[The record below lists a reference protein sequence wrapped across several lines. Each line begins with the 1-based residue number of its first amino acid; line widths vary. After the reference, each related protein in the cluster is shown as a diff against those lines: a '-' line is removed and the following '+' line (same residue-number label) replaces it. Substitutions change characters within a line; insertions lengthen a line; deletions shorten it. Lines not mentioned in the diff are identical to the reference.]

1 MLTLSSASYRQI
13 VRASALY
20 DLLLTAPFATPWS
33 FALMHTQLTAINQQL
48 GGSPLPAFEAFH
60 VLIACLLG
68 SIVTVWSV
76 LRLSDPQQ
84 RFGRFD
90 GVARFMFSTW
100 MAWTLNATGAPLLW
114 LFLIPEFAWGVVQW
128 LPVARQTQA
137 AAPR

>member
-1 MLTLSSASYRQI
+1 
-13 VRASALY
+13 
-20 DLLLTAPFATPWS
+20 
-33 FALMHTQLTAINQQL
+33 
-48 GGSPLPAFEAFH
+48 
-60 VLIACLLG
+60 
-68 SIVTVWSV
+68 VTVWSV

-128 LPVARQTQA
+128 LPVRKPSVAS
-137 AAPR
+137 AP